1 MPSIAEPVRP
11 RQRCLADEGLGGVW
25 RREAAMKIFLL
36 IMLLGAIGMLAAVC
50 GASRTVTRD
59 NHSRLPRPL
68 GA

>member
-1 MPSIAEPVRP
+1 
-11 RQRCLADEGLGGVW
+11 
-25 RREAAMKIFLL
+25 MKIFLL